1 MNEDAAL
8 TAVGRAIQLS
18 VAPVFLLSAIGAM
31 LSVMTS
37 RVGRVV
43 DRARVVVSLLKE
55 SAPDDRGPLQK
66 ELASLALRVRLI
78 QRSITFLTLTAILV
92 CSVVAT
98 MFIAAFFSARF
109 AAPVAFFFVSAMALF
124 LVGLLYFLRE
134 IFIATANVRIGH
146 P

>member
-31 LSVMTS
+31 LTVMTN
-37 RVGRVV
+37 RVARVV
-43 DRARVVVSLLKE
+43 DRARVVEARLKE
-55 SAPDDRGPLQK
+55 VAAGERGPWQQ

-98 MFIAAFFSARF
+98 MFVAAFFSVHF
-109 AAPVAFFFVSAMALF
+109 AAPVAFFFVSAMVLF

>member
-1 MNEDAAL
+1 MNEEAAL

-31 LSVMTS
+31 LTVMTN
-37 RVGRVV
+37 RVARVV
-43 DRARVVVSLLKE
+43 DRARVVAARLKE
-55 SAPDDRGPLQK
+55 VAADERDPLQK
-66 ELASLALRVRLI
+66 ELAGLVLRVRLI

-92 CSVVAT
+92 CSVVASL
-98 MFIAAFFSARF
+98 FIAAFFNVHF
-109 AAPVAFFFVSAMALF
+109 AVAAGVFFVTAMGLF

-134 IFIATANVRIGH
+134 IFVATASIRIGH

>member
-31 LSVMTS
+31 LTVMTN
-37 RVGRVV
+37 RVARVV
-43 DRARVVVSLLKE
+43 DRARVVEARLKEVPVEDRGAWQRELVSLT
-55 SAPDDRGPLQK
+55 
-66 ELASLALRVRLI
+66 LRVRLI

-92 CSVVAT
+92 CAVVASL
-98 MFIAAFFSARF
+98 FIAAFFNVHF
-109 AAPVAFFFVSAMALF
+109 AAPVAFFFVTAMALF

-134 IFIATANVRIGH
+134 IFIATRNVRIGH